1 MKWIN
6 ELNVLLSF
14 RLNLEDY
21 DKIPPQFKD
30 YSIDNGRVT
39 FKVKGEFEVDLTI
52 ADDDFD
58 KQWWFLDFRFTFS
71 PAPQE
76 LTDRLR
82 FFVEQKV
89 NDILEKD
96 GLKACYEFLHEF
108 VLTHKI
114 NELRR
119 QALALSHGLWIDS
132 LRIEPLNRA
141 ISIQYWTNRLA
152 GRGGARN
159 GSAPNAAKSWFIIGV
174 NSGKTPAPNALF
186 GTPSTSYLTLRWFR
200 DGKEVTDEDLSLN
213 TEEISAENL
222 LKRIIALHT
231 KHILTSIHAKLL
243 SKPRYANRQASV
255 ALDLSQ
261 DDPSESSLAVQ
272 ITHSETLTVRINAI
286 TGFFFLGPVST
297 YISRAESQLNHRS
310 RDSVEDGFTEI
321 ESIRR
326 MCTFDE
332 IVRRGRG
339 VGWIV
344 CGQPVEPE
352 EIKKIHPSKESHQEL
367 WIKVAEWGRGAW
379 AVVVSLSLAGDAW
392 WLIET

>member
-1 MKWIN
+1 M
-6 ELNVLLSF
+6 LSI

-21 DKIPPQFKD
+21 DRIPPQFKD
-30 YSIDNGRVT
+30 YSIDDGRVT
-39 FKVKGEFEVDLTI
+39 FKVRGEFELDLTI

-89 NDILEKD
+89 NEVLEKE

-108 VLTHKI
+108 VMTHKI

-119 QALALSHGLWIDS
+119 QAVALSRGLWIDN
-132 LRIEPLNRA
+132 LRIESLNRA

-152 GRGGARN
+152 GRGGGRN
-159 GSAPNAAKSWFIIGV
+159 SLAPNTSKSWVIIGV
-174 NSGKTPAPNALF
+174 NSGKTPAPNAPF
-186 GTPSTSYLTLRWFR
+186 GAPSTSYLTLRWFR
-200 DGKEVTDEDLSLN
+200 DGKEVSDEGLSLN
-213 TEEISAENL
+213 TDNISAERL
-222 LKRIIALHT
+222 MKRIISLHI

-255 ALDLSQ
+255 TLDLSQ

-286 TGFFFLGPVST
+286 TGFFFLGPVKT
-297 YISRAESQLNHRS
+297 YISREESQLNFRS

-332 IVRRGRG
+332 IARRSRG
-339 VGWIV
+339 VGWILRRP
-344 CGQPVEPE
+344 PVEPDE
-352 EIKKIHPSKESHQEL
+352 TKILHPSKEPYQDL
-367 WIKVAEWGRGAW
+367 WIKIVDWPRAWFVA
-379 AVVVSLSLAGDAW
+379 VSLSLAGDAW
-392 WLIET
+392 WLVEM